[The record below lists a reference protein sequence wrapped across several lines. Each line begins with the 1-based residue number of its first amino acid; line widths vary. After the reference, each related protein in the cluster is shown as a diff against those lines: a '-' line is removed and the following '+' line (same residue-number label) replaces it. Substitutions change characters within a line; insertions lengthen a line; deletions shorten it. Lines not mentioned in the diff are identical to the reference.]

1 MWGSTRERPD
11 NSHGPDNGVVLWNG
25 KAPARLT
32 LTQKEL
38 KRMKD
43 HNVQRGLAK
52 TVRQYAVMLVVLSVS
67 FAALYLVLAA
77 LVL

>member
-1 MWGSTRERPD
+1 
-11 NSHGPDNGVVLWNG
+11 
-25 KAPARLT
+25 
-32 LTQKEL
+32 
-38 KRMKD
+38 MKD

>member
-1 MWGSTRERPD
+1 M
-11 NSHGPDNGVVLWNG
+11 VLWNG